1 MESIEFYSDEEIQGE
16 ETYQVMSDVEDNYGS
31 ISWHHNDHSDSESR
45 DEPGREAPE
54 PEPPD
59 SYNTNTGYSIPWIK
73 FNDDFC
79 SHGSKSPLTRA
90 MSFSEKKNY
99 LKWEDDMEYKG
110 ATAKEYN
117 CQRLPRHE
125 EKLDHHTLLYRGP
138 TASRQAKLRHKFF
151 HTNTR
156 VVQEVTQEVTQRSS
170 MWRKPYP
177 RGRRDYLAERDSGI
191 TNLRGGELKRGTRR
205 DPLLSNPTRTYQTKL
220 RLSLDNGYEYFGP
233 ESFEFAGR
241 ERDYLQWE
249 LNMDKYFRY
258 YSIPKEERLNYCLE
272 QLMGSAKRWWD
283 REEKDRRWF
292 KEPALKTWGQLKILM
307 RERYAPHSFPQ
318 PGQHTYHP
326 KEPSRENTTHQRVSS
341 NQIADQDPAKKNEK
355 GTCAKGEPSSI
366 PVLETH
372 AEPHVE
378 THAEPHV
385 EPHAEL
391 KQGMSYDSLKS
402 NEPTCYR
409 CHKKGHFAATCYKRQ
424 VEDVTSLELKLNASN
439 SNDCLVNSS
448 LEIPNSRLMRLS
460 LPKVIDAGLCHSM
473 DDTSKEVDHN
483 VATLKEVE
491 NIISFEE
498 QLSETTTSTQVC
510 RNKTY
515 DQAAL
520 KGRVIIQPCSTP
532 ADLTSKI
539 IHIKVALIPNT
550 LHGTQV
556 SETYYLVRYWHYLIF
571 ERTFKNPIHI
581 ISISSIMHLILSLS
595 ASESTGTMKICED
608 QREATTMLRLLS
620 DQSKQEVDSG
630 LTHEKVQSNL
640 FHYVHE
646 RPLTALIHLSC
657 AKSVETHVGNK
668 ETHVDP
674 KEGSTTND
682 VVQQYQE
689 LLICESVTKENE
701 IVTNNILLQ
710 EEPPDQPSNQQ
721 TKLISK
727 DTLTED
733 LSQVSKLLLLIVS
746 SNSNDVIINLLI
758 LKECEK
764 IVDLLNKSMELI
776 SCLRTYRVADL
787 LCDILSESLCGK
799 EMVQSKIGL
808 LVYIDPMTV
817 LMHLFL
823 AQSVDELA
831 GTNKEHMEHKGDSP
845 EVRKVNDQIQNQS
858 EPAPLMLTP
867 SIMETR
873 RVSNSCLIK
882 EEPPDFKAQAQTRE
896 GFKQATRQLKAPD
909 QNRGVIL
916 SFLLKGE
923 PPDAPCTIKP
933 PPYQG
938 KTLASQNRMKAN
950 LLSLGA
956 DCIVSRSKLFQGR
969 GYDADI
975 QIKPNRDYTKPA
987 GTCIKPIDMEH
998 FGGFLPKWSPNQAQ
1012 GLGLIIHQQIN
1023 PKKTNDSS
1031 GGIKDQRA
1039 ESPCWGNLTVAL
1051 FFPYLGFV
1059 PMGLPRKVFNEATS
1073 SHQGIIYQEIDS
1085 KMLQVH
1091 IADVLADRPAALLT
1105 ELLAELLS
1113 EVPHQMKPNKEIF
1126 LILYLDVPQSFIWRP
1141 GEYLDHLE
1149 ASLHALRYTTPHLIK
1164 RINSELYLPYL
1175 DPIVINVPWIFPL
1188 LFERPLKI
1196 FQSIKKLPRRHN
1208 FLPKLTRYK
1217 AHLTCLIWTN
1227 DHIFF

>member
-1 MESIEFYSDEEIQGE
+1 
-16 ETYQVMSDVEDNYGS
+16 
-31 ISWHHNDHSDSESR
+31 
-45 DEPGREAPE
+45 
-54 PEPPD
+54 
-59 SYNTNTGYSIPWIK
+59 
-73 FNDDFC
+73 
-79 SHGSKSPLTRA
+79 

-99 LKWEDDMEYKG
+99 LKWEDDMEYEG
-110 ATAKEYN
+110 ATTKEYHN
-117 CQRLPRHE
+117 QRPLRRE
-125 EKLDHHTLLYRGP
+125 EKPYHHILLHRVP
-138 TASRQAKLRHKFF
+138 TTSRQEKPRDKYL
-151 HTNTR
+151 HTNPR
-156 VVQEVTQEVTQRSS
+156 VVQEVTQEGTQRASI
-170 MWRKPYP
+170 WPKPHP

-191 TNLRGGELKRGTRR
+191 TNLSGGELKRGTRR

-220 RLSLDNGYEYFGP
+220 RLSLDNGYEYFGT

-283 REEKDRRWF
+283 REEKDRRWY
-292 KEPALKTWGQLKILM
+292 KEPSLKTWGQLKFLM
-307 RERYAPHSFPQ
+307 RERYAPHMLSKPVQ
-318 PGQHTYHP
+318 NIYLP
-326 KEPSRENTTHQRVSS
+326 KEPSRENTTHQHVSS
-341 NQIADQDPAKKNEK
+341 NHNVDQDSAKNEK
-355 GTCAKGEPSSI
+355 CTDTKGDSSCI
-366 PVLETH
+366 PVLEPP
-372 AEPHVE
+372 AEPH
-378 THAEPHV
+378 A

-391 KQGMSYDSLKS
+391 KQGKSSNCSKS

-409 CHKKGHFAATCYKRQ
+409 CHKRGHFAATCSKRQ

-448 LEIPNSRLMRLS
+448 LEIPNSRLMHLS
-460 LPKVIDAGLCHSM
+460 LPKVIDAGLCPSM
-473 DDTSKEVDHN
+473 DEKSKEVDHKEE
-483 VATLKEVE
+483 TLKEVE
-491 NIISFEE
+491 NDISFEE
-498 QLSETTTSTQVC
+498 QLSETTTLSQVC

-520 KGRVIIQPCSTP
+520 KGRVMKHPCSTP
-532 ADLTSKI
+532 ADLASNI
-539 IHIKVALIPNT
+539 IHIKAELIPNT

-571 ERTFKNPIHI
+571 ERSFKNPIHI
-581 ISISSIMHLILSLS
+581 ISIFSIMHLILSLS
-595 ASESTGTMKICED
+595 ASESTSTMKICED

-640 FHYVHE
+640 FHYVYE

-657 AKSVETHVGNK
+657 AKSIETHVGNK

-689 LLICESVTKENE
+689 LLICKSVTKENE
-701 IVTNNILLQ
+701 IFTNNILLQ

-746 SNSNDVIINLLI
+746 SDSNDVIINLLI

-776 SCLRTYRVADL
+776 SCLRIYQVADL
-787 LCDILSESLCGK
+787 LCDILSKSLCGK
-799 EMVQSKIGL
+799 EMVQSEIGL
-808 LVYIDPMTV
+808 LVYIDPMTI

-831 GTNKEHMEHKGDSP
+831 GTNKEHMEHKGDSS

-858 EPAPLMLTP
+858 EPSPLMLTP

-873 RVSNSCLIK
+873 RVSNSFLIK

-896 GFKQATRQLKAPD
+896 GVKQATRQLKAPD

-923 PPDAPCTIKP
+923 PPDAPCIIKP

-975 QIKPNRDYTKPA
+975 QIKPNREYTKPT

-998 FGGFLPKWSPNQAQ
+998 FGGFLPKWSHNQAQ
-1012 GLGLIIHQQIN
+1012 GLGLIIHQKIN
-1023 PKKTNDSS
+1023 PKKTNDGSR
-1031 GGIKDQRA
+1031 GIKDQRA
-1039 ESPCWGNLTVAL
+1039 ESPCYGNLTVAL

-1059 PMGLPRKVFNEATS
+1059 PMSLPRKVFNEATS
-1073 SHQGIIYQEIDS
+1073 SHQGIIYQAIDS
-1085 KMLQVH
+1085 EMLQVH
-1091 IADVLADRPAALLT
+1091 IAGVLADRPTALLA
-1105 ELLAELLS
+1105 EVLAELLS
-1113 EVPHQMKPNKEIF
+1113 EVLRQMKPNKEIF
-1126 LILYLDVPQSFIWRP
+1126 LILHLDASQSYTWKP
-1141 GEYLDHLE
+1141 GEHLGYTRHVPHKIWYTLPHKNPRSYYLPYMEPKEINLQQLFPSLFVCLCENLE
-1149 ASLHALRYTTPHLIK
+1149 TLQKASKTSQLPPQVEKIQGTPH
-1164 RINSELYLPYL
+1164 LPYL
-1175 DPIVINVPWIFPL
+1175 D
-1188 LFERPLKI
+1188 R
-1196 FQSIKKLPRRHN
+1196 
-1208 FLPKLTRYK
+1208 
-1217 AHLTCLIWTN
+1217 
-1227 DHIFF
+1227 FFI

>member
-16 ETYQVMSDVEDNYGS
+16 EPYQVMSDEEDNYGS
-31 ISWHHNDHSDSESR
+31 IPWHHDDHSDSESR

-54 PEPPD
+54 PKPPD
-59 SYNTNTGYSIPWIK
+59 SYNTNKGYSKPWIK
-73 FNDDFC
+73 FNNDIS
-79 SHGSKSPLTRA
+79 SHGSKSPLTRGI
-90 MSFSEKKNY
+90 SFSGKENY
-99 LKWEDDMEYKG
+99 LKREEDMEYKG
-110 ATAKEYN
+110 ATTKGYHY
-117 CQRLPRHE
+117 QRPRRRE
-125 EKLDHHTLLYRGP
+125 EKPDHHILSHQGP
-138 TASRQAKLRHKFF
+138 TTSRPTKPRDKHF
-151 HTNTR
+151 HTNPR
-156 VVQEVTQEVTQRSS
+156 VVHEVTQEVTQGASI
-170 MWRKPYP
+170 WPKPHP
-177 RGRRDYLAERDSGI
+177 RGRRDYLAERDSR
-191 TNLRGGELKRGTRR
+191 TSKLRGGKLKHGVSR
-205 DPLLSNPTRTYQTKL
+205 DPLLSNPTRSYKTKL
-220 RLSLDNGYEYFGP
+220 RLSLNNGYEYFGP
-233 ESFEFAGR
+233 ECFEFTGR

-292 KEPALKTWGQLKILM
+292 KEPALKTWGQLKLLM
-307 RERYAPHSFPQ
+307 RERYAPHMLSQ
-318 PGQHTYHP
+318 PVQNTYLP
-326 KEPSRENTTHQRVSS
+326 KEPS
-341 NQIADQDPAKKNEK
+341 P
-355 GTCAKGEPSSI
+355 I
-366 PVLETH
+366 PVLEPH
-372 AEPHVE
+372 A
-378 THAEPHV
+378 

-391 KQGMSYDSLKS
+391 QQGKSSNSLKS

-409 CHKKGHFAATCYKRQ
+409 CHKRGHFAATCSKRQ
-424 VEDVTSLELKLNASN
+424 VEDVIPLELKANASN

-448 LEIPNSRLMRLS
+448 LDIPNSRLMRLS

-483 VATLKEVE
+483 AATLKEVE
-491 NIISFEE
+491 NGISFEE
-498 QLSETTTSTQVC
+498 KLSETTTTSQVC
-510 RNKTY
+510 RNKMY

-520 KGRVIIQPCSTP
+520 KGRVMIHPCSTP
-532 ADLTSKI
+532 ADLASKI
-539 IHIKVALIPNT
+539 IHIKAELIPNT

-571 ERTFKNPIHI
+571 ERSFNNPIHI
-581 ISISSIMHLILSLS
+581 ISSMMHLILSLS
-595 ASESTGTMKICED
+595 ASESTGTIKICED

-640 FHYVHE
+640 FHYVYE

-689 LLICESVTKENE
+689 LLICKSVSKENG

-727 DTLTED
+727 NTLTED

-746 SNSNDVIINLLI
+746 SDSNDVIINLLI

-764 IVDLLNKSMELI
+764 IVDLLNKSMGLI
-776 SCLRTYRVADL
+776 SCLRTYQVADL
-787 LCDILSESLCGK
+787 LSDILSESLSK
-799 EMVQSKIGL
+799 EMVQSEIGL

-831 GTNKEHMEHKGDSP
+831 GTNKEYMEHKCDSP

-882 EEPPDFKAQAQTRE
+882 EEPPDFKAQAQTR
-896 GFKQATRQLKAPD
+896 GGVNQATRQLQAPD

-923 PPDAPCTIKP
+923 PPDAPCIIKP
-933 PPYQG
+933 PPYQ
-938 KTLASQNRMKAN
+938 
-950 LLSLGA
+950 
-956 DCIVSRSKLFQGR
+956 DCTVSRSKLFQGR

-975 QIKPNRDYTKPA
+975 QIKPNREHTKPT
-987 GTCIKPIDMEH
+987 GTCIKPVNMEH
-998 FGGFLPKWSPNQAQ
+998 FGGFFPKWSPNQAQ

-1073 SHQGIIYQEIDS
+1073 SHQRIIYQEIDS

-1091 IADVLADRPAALLT
+1091 IADVLADKPAALLA

-1164 RINSELYLPYL
+1164 RINPELYLPYL